1 MIIDSHVHVFTDD
14 RKKYPQIGDTGR
26 GPKSIMHEQ
35 GQWELTPIERLIK
48 LMDEAGIARATI
60 VQAYYV
66 YEFDNRYAIDAA
78 RAYPDRLIS
87 SVVLDPLD
95 PKSPDELSRL
105 VESEGVTAVRFMRGR
120 APVSPLGEP
129 ATFPMWERIQKLK
142 VPLAVSEW
150 PDALPQLRRAI
161 DRYPDVKVAIE
172 HIWGLKVG
180 APPYPL
186 LDNLFAFA
194 KDANIYVKFAI
205 NNILAARENGG
216 SARPLIEKLVRSFG
230 ANRLMWCSN
239 YPAHPKIGGYKERL
253 EVARQEFAF
262 LSEDER
268 AWLFEKTV
276 RSVHPDIPA

>member
-14 RKKYPQIGDTGR
+14 RKKYPQIGDSGR

-35 GQWELTPIERLIK
+35 GQWELTPVERLVK
-48 LMDEAGIARATI
+48 LMDDAGVARATI

-66 YEFDNRYAIDAA
+66 YEYDNGYAINAA

-105 VESEGVTAVRFMRGR
+105 VETQGVTAVRFMRGR

-129 ATFPMWERIQKLK
+129 ETFPMWERIQELK
-142 VPLAVSEW
+142 IPLAISEW
-150 PDALPQLRRAI
+150 PDALPKLRRVI
-161 DRYPDVKVAIE
+161 NRYPDVKVAIE

-180 APPYPL
+180 GPPYPM

-194 KDANIYVKFAI
+194 QDANIYVKFAI

-216 SARPLIEKLVRSFG
+216 SARPLIEKLIG
-230 ANRLMWCSN
+230 AFSAKRLMWCSN

-253 EVARQEFAF
+253 EVAKQEFSF
-262 LSEDER
+262 LSNEDR

-276 RSVHPDIPA
+276 RSVHPDIPV

>member
-14 RKKYPQIGDTGR
+14 RKNYPQIGDRGS

-35 GQWELTPIERLIK
+35 GQWELTPIERLVK
-48 LMDEAGIARATI
+48 LMDEAGVDRATI

-78 RAYPDRLIS
+78 RAYPNRLIS

-95 PKSPDELSRL
+95 PKAPDELSRL
-105 VESEGVTAVRFMRGR
+105 VETQGVTAVRFMRGR
-120 APVSPLGEP
+120 APMSPLGDA
-129 ATFPMWERIQKLK
+129 ATFPIWERIQKLK
-142 VPLAVSEW
+142 MPLAISEW

-161 DRYPDVKVAIE
+161 ERYPDVKVAIE

-180 APPYPL
+180 VPPYPM

-194 KDANIYVKFAI
+194 KDANIYAKFAI

-216 SARPLIEKLVRSFG
+216 SARPLLEKLIDVFSVK
-230 ANRLMWCSN
+230 RLMWSSN

-253 EVARQEFAF
+253 EVAKQELAF
-262 LSEDER
+262 LSDEDR